1 MKEKF
6 MFCFKGEKMTI
17 QKFGLIVL
25 ALTILFPVMS
35 IGFEVIGEQ
44 RITRILKHFI
54 IFALIVILCFV
65 LQKNLTLKFK
75 RRKND

>member
-1 MKEKF
+1 MTLQEF
-6 MFCFKGEKMTI
+6 GLRVLAMTI
-17 QKFGLIVL
+17 C
-25 ALTILFPVMS
+25 FPVMS

-65 LQKNLTLKFK
+65 LQKKFK
-75 RRKND
+75 IKILKKRELR

>member
-1 MKEKF
+1 
-6 MFCFKGEKMTI
+6 MTI
-17 QKFGLIVL
+17 QEFGLRVL
-25 ALTILFPVMS
+25 ALTIFSPVMS

-44 RITRILKHFI
+44 RIIKILKHFI

-75 RRKND
+75 RKKRELR

>member
-1 MKEKF
+1 
-6 MFCFKGEKMTI
+6 MTI

-75 RRKND
+75 RRKNDWWK

>member
-1 MKEKF
+1 
-6 MFCFKGEKMTI
+6 MTI
-17 QKFGLIVL
+17 QEFGLTVL
-25 ALTILFPVMS
+25 ALTIFFPVMS

-54 IFALIVILCFV
+54 IFVLIVILCFV

-75 RRKND
+75 RRKNDI

>member
-1 MKEKF
+1 MTLQEF
-6 MFCFKGEKMTI
+6 GLRVLAMTI
-17 QKFGLIVL
+17 C
-25 ALTILFPVMS
+25 FPVMS

-65 LQKNLTLKFK
+65 LQKKFK
-75 RRKND
+75 IKILKKRELRWK